1 MQLPWCLADALSF
14 LTSDHSR
21 AEDRPKSGAGGGGV
35 ACVPVCAYSRCTK
48 YTPPPSG
55 CRFFFLSMNVVGNC
69 GYAAIRGGPSIS
81 DTKQSD
87 VPLDD
92 CYLTWLRMEIFLSSF
107 MIRQNLSQ
115 FMISE
120 GLECVGNFQQS
131 CLIYMQ

>member
-21 AEDRPKSGAGGGGV
+21 AEDRPKSEGRFAI
-35 ACVPVCAYSRCTK
+35 PVCAYSRCTK
-48 YTPPPSG
+48 YTSPPSG
-55 CRFFFLSMNVVGNC
+55 CRFFFLKHEC
-69 GYAAIRGGPSIS
+69 GGKLRLCSHTGCTKYG
-81 DTKQSD
+81 DTKQND

-92 CYLTWLRMEIFLSSF
+92 CYLTWLRREIFFSSF

-120 GLECVGNFQQS
+120 GLECVGNLLQN
-131 CLIYMQ
+131 CLTYMQ